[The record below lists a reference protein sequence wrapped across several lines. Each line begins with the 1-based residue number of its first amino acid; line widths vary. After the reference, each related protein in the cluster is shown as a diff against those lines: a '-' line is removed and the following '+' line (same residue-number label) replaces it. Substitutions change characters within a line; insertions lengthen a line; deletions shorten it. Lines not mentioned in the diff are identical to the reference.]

1 MRARRLAQLALCS
14 LQTPF
19 PSHETEF
26 HGTENK
32 LQPQVCQGRE
42 ILFRVLDKRLLGNA
56 FLFNEL

>member
-1 MRARRLAQLALCS
+1 MLGTTCS
-14 LQTPF
+14 LLTSNALPV
-19 PSHETEF
+19 HETEF

-32 LQPQVCQGRE
+32 LQLQVRQGRE